1 MIGDRLLIDIWLDI
15 ENGRSQFKYL
25 KGYPYHRLDTHKYKA
40 VYYLEQYLKLQLED
54 SQMTVREQLS
64 KELEQ
69 APESL
74 VEEILDFCLF
84 VKQRQQAKANNQ
96 AIAPKT
102 NGILD
107 LLESIKAIQAQVPNE
122 EWDKIPH
129 DGSINHDHY
138 LYGSPK
144 VEE

>member
-1 MIGDRLLIDIWLDI
+1 
-15 ENGRSQFKYL
+15 
-25 KGYPYHRLDTHKYKA
+25 
-40 VYYLEQYLKLQLED
+40 
-54 SQMTVREQLS
+54 MTVREQLS

-69 APESL
+69 APDSL

-84 VKQRQQAKANNQ
+84 IKQRQQTKANNQ
-96 AIAPKT
+96 ATATKT

-107 LLESIKAIQAQVPNE
+107 LLNRVKEIQAQVLPE
-122 EWDKIPH
+122 EWDELPH

-144 VEE
+144 VEG

>member
-1 MIGDRLLIDIWLDI
+1 
-15 ENGRSQFKYL
+15 
-25 KGYPYHRLDTHKYKA
+25 
-40 VYYLEQYLKLQLED
+40 
-54 SQMTVREQLS
+54 MTAREQLS

-69 APESL
+69 APDSL
-74 VEEILDFCLF
+74 VEEILDFFLF
-84 VKQRQQAKANNQ
+84 VKQRQQAKTNHQ
-96 AIAPKT
+96 ATETTT

-107 LLESIKAIQAQVPNE
+107 LLERVKEIQAQVPTE
-122 EWDKIPH
+122 EWEKLPH